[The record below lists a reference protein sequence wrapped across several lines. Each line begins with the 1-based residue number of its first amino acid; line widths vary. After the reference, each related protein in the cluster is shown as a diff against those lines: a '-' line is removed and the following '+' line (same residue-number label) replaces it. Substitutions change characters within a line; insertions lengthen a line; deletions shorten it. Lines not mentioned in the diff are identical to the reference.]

1 MSESSNILVC
11 IWVCLCCM
19 CMCVCVCMYIY
30 MYIYIYIYTIHAYM
44 CIYISGSLSGSVRG
58 SGMRENSQIDQKE
71 TSSTTISA
79 TGLPSPLCKRWS
91 AKEL

>member
-1 MSESSNILVC
+1 MGVFVLYVY
-11 IWVCLCCM
+11 V
-19 CMCVCVCMYIY
+19 CVCVYVYIY
-30 MYIYIYIYTIHAYM
+30 VYIYIYIYTIHAYM

-58 SGMRENSQIDQKE
+58 SGMRGNPQIGQKE
-71 TSSTTISA
+71 NSSTTISA